1 MHQLYFNNQRVNP
14 TLLKKQSLNKAS
26 LLQQQLKVQKVQTN
40 RIKEARTYIYS
51 QNYVLVWRH
60 HSSVCSSKVIILGL
74 LEN

>member
-26 LLQQQLKVQKVQTN
+26 LLQQQLKVQKVRTN

-51 QNYVLVWRH
+51 QNYVLV
-60 HSSVCSSKVIILGL
+60 
-74 LEN
+74 